1 MAGLEL
7 EEMEGVKIVQKLGA
21 EIPLNA
27 AFQND
32 RGEFVEL
39 DSLFGDLPVLLTL
52 NYIDCPLLCSLQ
64 LESLVQ
70 TLGAMQLDL
79 GVDYRVLTISIH
91 PGDTVEQLAGQK
103 TRYVTEYR
111 GIRQD
116 AGERVPEEIA
126 SAGWDFLRGTRTEI
140 NRVADAV
147 GFGYQWLPETG
158 EYSHK
163 APTIVC
169 SPDGVVTR
177 YLQGVGGLPDA
188 TASGLRLALIDASDG
203 KIGTLLDAV
212 FLSCFR
218 FDPSSGSY
226 KLAFG
231 MLQGAAVLTIVGLLA
246 GLFLLRP

>member
-1 MAGLEL
+1 M
-7 EEMEGVKIVQKLGA
+7 
-21 EIPLNA
+21 
-27 AFQND
+27 
-32 RGEFVEL
+32 
-39 DSLFGDLPVLLTL
+39 
-52 NYIDCPLLCSLQ
+52 
-64 LESLVQ
+64 
-70 TLGAMQLDL
+70 
-79 GVDYRVLTISIH
+79 
-91 PGDTVEQLAGQK
+91 
-103 TRYVTEYR
+103 
-111 GIRQD
+111 
-116 AGERVPEEIA
+116 PEEIA

-231 MLQGAAVLTIVGLLA
+231 MLQGAAVLTTVGLLA